1 MYIALVYIFA
11 LLVPIVLGYLI
22 YRAIKKDNAKNK
34 ELASKYEDK
43 SLKSWPADK
52 SCRKKL

>member
-22 YRAIKKDNAKNK
+22 YRAIKKDNEKNR
-34 ELASKYEDK
+34 ELTGKYEDK
-43 SLKSWPADK
+43 NLKS
-52 SCRKKL
+52 